1 MEELKG
7 FHSSSFFMALLATAK
22 SVRNNKIWEMEE
34 EADEIIEQPWWN
46 TESVR
51 IELHTIDGM
60 ESLMK
65 SSPC

>member
-1 MEELKG
+1 
-7 FHSSSFFMALLATAK
+7 MALLATAK

-34 EADEIIEQPWWN
+34 EADEIIEQLWWN

-65 SSPC
+65 NSPC